1 MSEKPVK
8 GRRYDASGRK
18 EQASQSRRTVLEVA
32 RTALLRDGYAATS
45 VPKIAAAAAV
55 SPEFI
60 YKNIGPKP
68 ALLAAVLDV
77 AIGGDDAPLRL
88 AERESIV
95 ALRGLAD
102 PAEVI
107 RGYVEVMVQV
117 QIRVAPLLLLAAR
130 SADPDAAALVVKA
143 DGERLLGMTGLA
155 GHLHGLGGLRAG
167 LTAESTRDL
176 LWAHTAPALY
186 ELLVLQRGWST
197 EAYQAHVVDILQAAV
212 IGSAEGQG

>member
-1 MSEKPVK
+1 MSENPVK
-8 GRRYDASGRK
+8 ARRYDASGRK
-18 EQASQSRRTVLEVA
+18 EQAAHSRRRVLELA
-32 RTALLRDGYAATS
+32 RTMLLRDGYAATS
-45 VPKIAAAAAV
+45 VPKIAAAASV
-55 SPEFI
+55 SAEFI

-77 AIGGDDAPLRL
+77 AIGGDNAPVRL

-95 ALRGLAD
+95 ALRALAE
-102 PAEVI
+102 PADVI

-130 SADPDAAALVVKA
+130 SADPDAAALVDK
-143 DGERLLGMTGLA
+143 DDRERLLGMTGLA
-155 GHLHGLGGLRAG
+155 GHLHGLGGLRPG

-186 ELLVLQRGWST
+186 ELLVLQRGWSI
-197 EAYQAHVVDILQAAV
+197 EAYQAHVADILHAAV
-212 IGSAEGQG
+212 IGSVEGKG